1 MTRYAIRPATA
12 RDASGVRETVRA
24 AYAPYRE
31 SGLDLPP
38 VEEGLEKAIAETPVL
53 VAELG
58 GTVLGVIVLRV
69 GPDALHVENL
79 AVHPRASGRGIA
91 KRLLAEAETLA
102 RQRGLAELRL
112 ATHKDLT
119 KTIAVYD
126 RLGWTV
132 TERSGLKV
140 IMRKP
145 VSEG

>member
-53 VAELG
+53 VAKLG
-58 GTVLGVIVLRV
+58 GTILGAIVLRV

-79 AVHPRASGRGIA
+79 AVHPRASGRGVA
-91 KRLLAEAETLA
+91 KSLLAEAETLA

-119 KTIAVYD
+119 RTIAVYD
-126 RLGWTV
+126 RLGWAV

-140 IMRKP
+140 MMRKP
-145 VSEG
+145 VSVG